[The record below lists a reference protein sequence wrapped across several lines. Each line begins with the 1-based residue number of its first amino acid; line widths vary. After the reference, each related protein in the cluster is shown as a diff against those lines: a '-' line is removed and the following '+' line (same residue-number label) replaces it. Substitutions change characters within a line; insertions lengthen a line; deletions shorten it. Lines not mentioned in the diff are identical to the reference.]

1 MFLCNGDAVAFDF
14 EAVLAEHWVGGEEFV
29 ETDLAGAHARM
40 AALAEA
46 GVDLS
51 TVTSKLLDDGV
62 AAFAKAFEGLLASV
76 EQKAKRLAG

>member
-1 MFLCNGDAVAFDF
+1 
-14 EAVLAEHWVGGEEFV
+14 
-29 ETDLAGAHARM
+29 M

-51 TVTSKLLDDGV
+51 AVTAKLLDDGV

-76 EQKAKRLAG
+76 EQKAKRLVG